1 MINGGVLMSK
11 KPKQQLLYSIGGIIS
26 GFCNGLFGS
35 GGGTIIVPFLEIF
48 LKLDPKKSHATAI
61 LIIFVFT
68 LVSLG
73 FYGFSGKLDFS
84 LALKVSIGGVIG
96 GLIGAKLLN
105 KLAFSSIHKIFG
117 GFMIIA
123 AVRMVFF

>member
-1 MINGGVLMSK
+1 MTKKSKHHLLCAIGGV
-11 KPKQQLLYSIGGIIS
+11 IS

-35 GGGTIIVPFLEIF
+35 GGGTIVVPFLEIF
-48 LKLDPKKSHATAI
+48 LKLDPRKSHATAI

-68 LVSLG
+68 LVSLF
-73 FYGFSGKLDFS
+73 FYGFSGRLDFL
-84 LALKVSIGGVIG
+84 LALKVSSGGVVG

-105 KLAFSSIHKIFG
+105 KLSFDTIHKIFG
-117 GFMIIA
+117 IFMIIA

>member
-1 MINGGVLMSK
+1 MKLNK
-11 KPKQQLLYSIGGIIS
+11 KLTCAMGGIVS

-48 LKLDPKKSHATAI
+48 LRLNPKKSHATAI

-68 LVSLG
+68 LVSLT
-73 FYGFSGKLDFS
+73 FYGFSGRLDFP
-84 LALKVSIGGVIG
+84 LALKVSAGGVIG
-96 GLIGAKLLN
+96 GLLGAKLLN
-105 KLAFSSIHKIFG
+105 KLSFKSIHKIFG
-117 GFMIIA
+117 IFMIIA

>member
-1 MINGGVLMSK
+1 MRK
-11 KPKQQLLYSIGGIIS
+11 KRKHNLLCAIGGIIS

-68 LVSLG
+68 LVSLA
-73 FYGFSGKLDFS
+73 FYGYSGNLDFS
-84 LALKVSIGGVIG
+84 LALKVSIGGVVG

-105 KLAFSSIHKIFG
+105 KLSFNAIHKIFG
-117 GFMIIA
+117 GFMILA
-123 AVRMVFF
+123 AIRMVFFW